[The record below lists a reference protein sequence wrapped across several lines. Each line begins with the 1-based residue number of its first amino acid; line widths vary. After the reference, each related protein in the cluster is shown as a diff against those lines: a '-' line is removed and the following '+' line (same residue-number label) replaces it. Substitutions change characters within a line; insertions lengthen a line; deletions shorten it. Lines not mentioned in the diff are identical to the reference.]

1 MTRPSRYT
9 ENGSSRDWI
18 DEFCATSTT
27 EEVRGAFRFTI
38 GKYLRRYGK
47 KDDPLQEAIKIQDY
61 ANRLVEFESSQM
73 QMTADF
79 GQRHTIEPEIEPFS
93 VSGKHTIE
101 PASLNDDESPRQQL
115 IQQGG
120 EMAAEVYGEIDRL
133 RAAEAFN
140 ADLPVTVDEAVALGA
155 VPQREP
161 CQPRHRCQTCAGG
174 HSTHEC
180 GAGL

>member
-61 ANRLVEFESSQM
+61 ANRLVEFEQAALLATAKPVM
-73 QMTADF
+73 PADF
-79 GQRHTIEPEIEPFS
+79 GQQ
-93 VSGKHTIE
+93 HTIE
-101 PASLNDDESPRQQL
+101 PASLIDDGSPRQQL

-140 ADLPVTVDEAVALGA
+140 ADLPVSVEEAVALGA

-161 CQPRHRCQTCAGG
+161 HQPRHRCHTCAGG
-174 HSTHEC
+174 HSTHACE
-180 GAGL
+180 AGI

>member
-1 MTRPSRYT
+1 MTRPARYT

-47 KDDPLQEAIKIQDY
+47 KDDPLEEAIKIQDY
-61 ANRLVEFESSQM
+61 ANRLVEFEQAALLATVKPEM
-73 QMTADF
+73 PADF
-79 GQRHTIEPEIEPFS
+79 GQQ
-93 VSGKHTIE
+93 HTIE
-101 PASLNDDESPRQQL
+101 PASLIDDESPRQQL

-120 EMAAEVYGEIDRL
+120 EMAEEVYGEIDRL

-140 ADLPVTVDEAVALGA
+140 ADLPVTAEEAIALGA

-161 CQPRHRCQTCAGG
+161 HQPRHRCLACGLG
-174 HSTHEC
+174 HGTHDC

>member
-61 ANRLVEFESSQM
+61 ANRLVEFERSKLGM
-73 QMTADF
+73 PAEF
-79 GQRHTIEPEIEPFS
+79 GQQ
-93 VSGKHTIE
+93 HTIE
-101 PASLNDDESPRQQL
+101 PASQIDDESPRQQA
-115 IQQGG
+115 IAQNGNDG
-120 EMAAEVYGEIDRL
+120 EAYGELDRL

-140 ADLPVTVDEAVALGA
+140 ADLPVLGA

-161 CQPRHRCQTCAGG
+161 HQPRHRCQTCAGG
-174 HSTHEC
+174 HSTHAC
-180 GAGL
+180 GAGI

>member
-61 ANRLVEFESSQM
+61 ANRLVEFERAARAEQDGW
-73 QMTADF
+73 TTEAIKAAALPADF
-79 GQRHTIEPEIEPFS
+79 GRQ
-93 VSGKHTIE
+93 HTIE
-101 PASLNDDESPRQQL
+101 PASLIDDESPRQQL

-120 EMAAEVYGEIDRL
+120 EMAAEVYAELDRL
-133 RAAEAFN
+133 NAEP
-140 ADLPVTVDEAVALGA
+140 PVTVEEAIALGA

-161 CQPRHRCQTCAGG
+161 QQPRHRCLACGLG
-174 HSTHEC
+174 HATHEC
-180 GAGL
+180 VAGL